1 MSKNSLLYILGLLV
15 LIVGFYACERDDS
28 EPSLEMRQ
36 FTRLYVSFEEYGTSN
51 NRADTNIRIIYP
63 ADSSVFGF
71 NGRHVAPIRGGG
83 PISYERDL
91 NAMFHASINPPGS
104 NDTAISVLSLGSS
117 GSLTNA
123 GVMKSRFYSN
133 VKGMAYHRALNVL
146 YVVNGTGPDAGVY
159 VVETPRYGN
168 NEKQPAKKLRNS
180 GLNMWGAAYQN
191 DKLFASKTSAPAGI
205 YVFDK
210 ISSKEVNELDSI
222 GSLSPERILEI
233 DGAANL
239 RGLFYDTVKNVLAV
253 TDYSTATPSVGR
265 ILIFEDFSSMLE
277 QEKITPTRIIT
288 GANTGLVR
296 PVDVVI
302 DTREAG
308 VYLYVADRE
317 ARKVSRFL
325 YTDNGDVEP
334 NKVLE
339 TGSLQYGRTP
349 VSLTLDTRE

>member
-1 MSKNSLLYILGLLV
+1 MSEEISASITSPEQGAQQECNSNFLPSFGKLNRSRLNSLLSMITLLNILQFYIKLRDFTKLVGHIVAGSSIYPFICYFCNISIRFMSKNSLLYILGLLV

-146 YVVNGTGPDAGVY
+146 YVVNGTGPDPGVY

-180 GLNMWGAAYQN
+180 C
-191 DKLFASKTSAPAGI
+191 
-205 YVFDK
+205 
-210 ISSKEVNELDSI
+210 
-222 GSLSPERILEI
+222 
-233 DGAANL
+233 
-239 RGLFYDTVKNVLAV
+239 
-253 TDYSTATPSVGR
+253 
-265 ILIFEDFSSMLE
+265 
-277 QEKITPTRIIT
+277 
-288 GANTGLVR
+288 
-296 PVDVVI
+296 
-302 DTREAG
+302 
-308 VYLYVADRE
+308 
-317 ARKVSRFL
+317 
-325 YTDNGDVEP
+325 
-334 NKVLE
+334 
-339 TGSLQYGRTP
+339 
-349 VSLTLDTRE
+349 